1 MSALVAP
8 ESNPPARSFKIEIDP
23 DDPRNPGSLGHPY
36 GCKPCNKYKPER
48 PNDSCK
54 HAATCSFCHGKEHE
68 RPKHRGQRGRH
79 ALQRRQFLESRT
91 TLRPELRDIIDTI
104 YKEPHETMDAIKSQL
119 RDQFNPGSADWEREV
134 ALVVQQIG
142 KIGDA
147 AQNSRPDN
155 VRVRKARAEQPPES
169 SQVDLESRCKW
180 YTGTLHLVVRKMWD
194 EQRPEEEKLKDI
206 TTTVRESLEAFKEI
220 IVDLEARLGPAGR
233 LEEKVKAA
241 AGHHDWLIETL
252 KKLVKEEAE
261 RQSLQETEIVGQEV
275 WIQLKS
281 ELLHLREE
289 AGGDQEKEAMGRAE
303 SLEKLLQIVKEQVE
317 KDKQSILAALEET
330 DSD

>member
-8 ESNPPARSFKIEIDP
+8 ESNPPEGLLKIDP
-23 DDPRNPGSLGHPY
+23 DNPRNPGSLGHPY

-48 PNDSCK
+48 PDDSCK

-79 ALQRRQFLESRT
+79 ALQRRQFLESRGA
-91 TLRPELRDIIDTI
+91 LKPELVDIIDKI
-104 YKEPHETMDAIKSQL
+104 YKEPHETMDVIKKLL
-119 RDQFNPGSADWEREV
+119 RDQFEPGSADWDREV

-180 YTGTLHLVVRKMWD
+180 YTGTLHLMVRKMWD
-194 EQRPEEEKLKDI
+194 EQRSEDEKLQDI
-206 TTTVRESLEAFKEI
+206 EKTVNESLKAFKALSE
-220 IVDLEARLGPAGR
+220 DLETRLGPAGR
-233 LEEKVKAA
+233 LEEHVKIVAVNNE
-241 AGHHDWLIETL
+241 WLVEPL
-252 KKLVKEEAE
+252 KRLVELEAE
-261 RQSLQETEIVGQEV
+261 RQSLQVSDILGQEV
-275 WIQLKS
+275 WDQLKR
-281 ELLHLREE
+281 ELPHLIKD
-289 AGGDQEKEAMGRAE
+289 AGGDELKEATGRAE
-303 SLEKLLQIVKEQVE
+303 SLQKMLQIVKEQVE
-317 KDKQSILAALEET
+317 KDKTSILAALERDESE
-330 DSD
+330 SD